1 MRLPCVPM
9 RHIGKYLL
17 LIGPVELNTADRGVI
32 PLATHAIRFLWFS
45 ASRKRLLPA
54 IYRHPFR
61 HFCFF
66 LVSVLAIVL
75 AISFAFVQ
83 RLIFWTFEVFVIISS
98 RSSRSYI
105 RSRMR
110 CASYATLPLPPVA
123 PTNWRCLL
131 CVLRPEHPRTATKQ
145 ILYEIALLR
154 VLLPKATEKCRA
166 SECLM
171 SAWAN
176 SGGLFDLP
184 QCGALLTSE
193 ISSFGHKAY
202 L

>member
-1 MRLPCVPM
+1 VAERFKALVLKTSRGRELP
-9 RHIGKYLL
+9 R
-17 LIGPVELNTADRGVI
+17 E
-32 PLATHAIRFLWFS
+32 FES
-45 ASRKRLLPA
+45 
-54 IYRHPFR
+54 HPFR

-110 CASYATLPLPPVA
+110 CASYTTLPLPPVA

-131 CVLRPEHPRTATKQ
+131 CVLRPEHPRTAQ
-145 ILYEIALLR
+145 
-154 VLLPKATEKCRA
+154 A
-166 SECLM
+166 SV
-171 SAWAN
+171 
-176 SGGLFDLP
+176 
-184 QCGALLTSE
+184 
-193 ISSFGHKAY
+193 
-202 L
+202 